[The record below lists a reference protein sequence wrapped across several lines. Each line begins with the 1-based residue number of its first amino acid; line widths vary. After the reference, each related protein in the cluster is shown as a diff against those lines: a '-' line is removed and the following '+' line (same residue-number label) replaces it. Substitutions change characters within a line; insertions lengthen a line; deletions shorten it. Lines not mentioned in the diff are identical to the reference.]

1 MGTRDAGLV
10 AANHSSVVV
19 AAAVVAVVPTRK
31 CTSFMILNLKSKP
44 VFGELFRLECVVFVA
59 PLD

>member
-1 MGTRDAGLV
+1 MGLV

-19 AAAVVAVVPTRK
+19 AAVVAVVPTRK
-31 CTSFMILNLKSKP
+31 CISFMILNLKCKP
-44 VFGELFRLECVVFVA
+44 VFGELSRLECVVFVA

>member
-19 AAAVVAVVPTRK
+19 AAVVAVVPTRK
-31 CTSFMILNLKSKP
+31 CISFMILNLKCKP
-44 VFGELFRLECVVFVA
+44 VFGELSRLECVVFVA